1 DEGEASREGG
11 ADGGR
16 APQDPSALVQ
26 NFLNSLNNS
35 GPNQSSS
42 QHHQQQQADKPFT
55 TLPDLLTPSTT
66 IPYIDTATPS
76 QINTLCTFL
85 PPELFLL
92 TQEHTSDP
100 SDADPTPTPATASA
114 AIEALSIPQKQDI
127 LKRALRSP
135 QFQQSLGSLTVALRD
150 GGLPMIGEALGL
162 RVENG
167 GSIRGGS
174 MPLGGG
180 QAVEAFVEGVRR
192 TVQGEGQGEERG
204 EEK

>member
-1 DEGEASREGG
+1 HR
-11 ADGGR
+11 
-16 APQDPSALVQ
+16 PQDPSALVQ
-26 NFLNSLNNS
+26 NFLNSLNS
-35 GPNQSSS
+35 GPNQSNQSS
-42 QHHQQQQADKPFT
+42 QQQADKPFT
-55 TLPDLLTPSTT
+55 TLPDLLTPQTT
-66 IPYIDTATPS
+66 IPYIDTAPPS

-92 TQEHTSDP
+92 TQEHASDP
-100 SDADPTPTPATASA
+100 SSTDPTPTPAAASA
-114 AIEALSIPQKQDI
+114 AIEALSIPQKQEI

-162 RVENG
+162 KVENG

-180 QAVEAFVEGVRR
+180 MAVEAFVEGVRR
-192 TVQGEGQGEERG
+192 TVQEEGQEGERG
-204 EEK
+204 